1 MVNIGDWLKRTEEP
15 LAGKPPFDWHDFSI
29 AQVVQKEKDYVQVK
43 FACNCMTFDGT
54 DSRTWYNGE
63 YIPLDKKSYL
73 SCKKT
78 HDECC
83 LFDKELEIDYAS

>member
-1 MVNIGDWLKRTEEP
+1 
-15 LAGKPPFDWHDFSI
+15 
-29 AQVVQKEKDYVQVK
+29 
-43 FACNCMTFDGT
+43 MTFDGT
-54 DSRTWYNGE
+54 DIRNWYNGE

-73 SCKKT
+73 SCKKA